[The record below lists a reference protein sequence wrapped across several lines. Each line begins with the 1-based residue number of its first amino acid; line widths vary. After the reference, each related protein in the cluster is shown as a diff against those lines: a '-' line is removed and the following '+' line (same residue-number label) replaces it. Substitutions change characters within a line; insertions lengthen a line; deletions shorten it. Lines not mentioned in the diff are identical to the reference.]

1 VIRRSYVLA
10 GSLAG
15 GLAVPTAV
23 RFSVAPAVLVALCAV
38 ALAPRISLACLL
50 AVAGWW
56 WGSVRL
62 HELDASRLAG
72 LVGSGGIAVVDVK
85 EPPRIGRFDVRETAL
100 VRRWDDRPLREPV
113 LLELARTR
121 APPPPQGAR
130 VRIIGTLRVPPDY
143 ERTWLRRHGVHVVL
157 RASTVQVLR
166 LRGGVAD
173 RLHAWLA
180 RASVPGVAGERR
192 AVIEGVV
199 LGEDGGLSDA
209 LKQRFRASGLYH
221 LLAVSGG
228 NVAVVAAGTVGIAFL
243 LGLSRIAA
251 ELAALAAIGGYVL
264 AVGPQPSV
272 IRAGVVG
279 VLGSLAWL
287 SGRERDRWYALLLA
301 AISLLAWNPYNALD
315 PGFQLSFAAVL
326 AIFTL
331 APRIERWL
339 EGYPVPRLLAQC
351 IAISAA
357 CGLVTAPIS
366 WFHFHA
372 IPLVTVPANLAAAPV
387 VTPLLALALLAAVLP
402 PVGPLLARVNGWC
415 AAYLAGCARFFG
427 GLPGAQIRSPAA
439 AAALAAGVACAAA
452 YAWRRGER
460 AQAGLPPA
468 RKRPAEDRARGA
480 PAA

>member
-10 GSLAG
+10 GSLAC
-15 GLAVPTAV
+15 GLAAPTGV
-23 RFSVAPAVLVALCAV
+23 RFSVVPAVVLVLGAA
-38 ALAPRISLACLL
+38 ALAPRWWLACAL
-50 AVAGWW
+50 ALAGWW

-62 HELDASRLAG
+62 HELGASRLAG
-72 LVGSGGIAVVDVK
+72 LIGSGGIAVVDVK
-85 EPPRIGRFDVRETAL
+85 EPPRIGRFDVRETVL
-100 VRRWDDRPLREPV
+100 VRRWDGRPLHEPV

-121 APPPPQGAR
+121 APPPQGAR
-130 VRIIGTLRVPPDY
+130 LRVIGTLRVPPEY

-180 RASVPGVAGERR
+180 RSSVPGVGGERR

-199 LGEDGGLSDA
+199 LGEDGGLSDS

-228 NVAVVAAGTVGIAFL
+228 NVAVVAAGAVGLAFL
-243 LGLSRIAA
+243 LGVSRIGA

-279 VLGSLAWL
+279 ALGSLAWL

-301 AISLLAWNPYNALD
+301 AIALLAWNPYNALD

-331 APRIERWL
+331 TPRIERWL
-339 EGYPVPRLLAQC
+339 EGYPVPRRLAQC

-402 PVGPLLARVNGWC
+402 PMGPLLAQVNGWC

-427 GLPGAQIRSPAA
+427 GLPAAQIRSPAA

-460 AQAGLPPA
+460 AQARLPPP
-468 RKRPAEDRARGA
+468 RERPAEDRSRGA